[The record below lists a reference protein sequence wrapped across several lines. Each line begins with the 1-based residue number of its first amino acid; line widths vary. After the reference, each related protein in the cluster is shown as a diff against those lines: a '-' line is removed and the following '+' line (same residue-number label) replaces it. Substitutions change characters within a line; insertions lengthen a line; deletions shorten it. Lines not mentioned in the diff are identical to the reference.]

1 MNNFKYKLLVLFL
14 CILSFSSIA
23 ASLLTGAAQTHLYL
37 PLIKGKSV
45 GMVVNQTAS
54 IGNKHLVDSL
64 LSLGIH
70 IKKVFAPEHGF
81 RGDHSA
87 GEVVQS
93 GTDPLTGLQVISLYG
108 KNKKPSAADL
118 ASIDYLIFDIQD
130 VGARFYTYIS
140 TLHYVME
147 ACAENNIPL
156 LVLDRPNP
164 NGFYID
170 GPILDTAFH
179 SFVGMHPVPIV
190 HGCTMGEY
198 AQMINGEKWLK
209 KKIKCALK
217 VIQMKGYTHLTKYE
231 LPIRPSPNL
240 PNQAAIYLYPSLC
253 LFEGTSLSL
262 GRGTDFPF
270 ECVGKP
276 KSTIGS
282 FVFVPK
288 SIKGVA
294 EHPPFENQACKGFL
308 LRQNGNE
315 IAPRLKKIQ
324 LQWLIEFYNADSSK
338 ATFFTPFFNQL
349 AGTNQLR
356 KQIEMGMSEKQIR
369 QSWSKGIAKY
379 KVIRRKYL
387 LYKDFE

>member
-1 MNNFKYKLLVLFL
+1 MKSFKYKLLLLFL
-14 CILSFSSIA
+14 TIISFRTVA
-23 ASLLTGAAQTHLYL
+23 TVLQTGAEQTHLYL
-37 PLIKGKSV
+37 PLLKGKTI

-64 LSLGIH
+64 LSIGIS

-87 GEVVQS
+87 GEFVQS
-93 GTDPLTGLQVISLYG
+93 GIDPLTGLQVVSLYG
-108 KNKKPSAADL
+108 KKKKPSAADL
-118 ASIDYLIFDIQD
+118 NGIDCIVFDIQD

-147 ACAENNIPL
+147 ACAENNIQL

-170 GPILDTAFH
+170 GPVLDTAFH

-190 HGCTMGEY
+190 HACTMGEY

-209 KKIKCALK
+209 GKVKCALR
-217 VIQMKGYTHLTKYE
+217 VIKMKGYTHLTKYE

-240 PNQAAIYLYPSLC
+240 PNMASIYLYPSLC
-253 LFEGTSLSL
+253 LFEGTNLSL

-270 ECVGKP
+270 ECIGKP
-276 KSTIGS
+276 GANKGS

-294 EHPPFENQACKGFL
+294 EHPPHENKACNGYL

-315 IAPRLKKIQ
+315 VAPKLKQIQ
-324 LQWLIEFYNADSSK
+324 LHWLIEFYHSDTAKDK
-338 ATFFTPFFNQL
+338 FFTPFFDQL
-349 AGTNQLR
+349 AGSDQLR
-356 KQIEMGMSEKQIR
+356 KQITKGIPERQIR
-369 QSWSKGIAKY
+369 QSWQKGIAKY
-379 KVIRRKYL
+379 KLVRRKYL
-387 LYKDFE
+387 LYRDFE